1 MHSTSKKIQ
10 SLPGTRYSRL
20 HAEPDSQKGSALI
33 AVLLVSIIVGLMSIS
48 MFDMSDQAQVAS
60 SSTIQRNR
68 AFQSID
74 AALFIAESDLA
85 DSNSAGR
92 LFSDATASEGIFRQE
107 TREDQ
112 WWNDPA
118 YAGQTTVAADT
129 VTGVVEQ
136 PRYVYEEVGDYVY
149 DGGTGVV
156 NLDIGAGAYGRKTSG
171 GREVVLYSIEAYG
184 NGSFD
189 SVKAAAES
197 MVVFSR

>member
-1 MHSTSKKIQ
+1 MNTFHSNYQ
-10 SLPGTRYSRL
+10 SLQKSRYAQRF
-20 HAEPDSQKGSALI
+20 AAVQTQTGSALV

-74 AALFIAESDLA
+74 AALHVAEADLA
-85 DSNSAGR
+85 DINDSGR
-92 LFSDATASEGIFRQE
+92 PFSDATASEGIYEQQ
-107 TREDQ
+107 TRENQ
-112 WWNDPA
+112 WWKNPA
-118 YAGQTTVAADT
+118 YAGQTTVAPDT
-129 VTGVVEQ
+129 VSGVVEQ
-136 PRYVYEEVGDYVY
+136 PRFVYEEVGDYVY

-197 MVVFSR
+197 MAVFSR